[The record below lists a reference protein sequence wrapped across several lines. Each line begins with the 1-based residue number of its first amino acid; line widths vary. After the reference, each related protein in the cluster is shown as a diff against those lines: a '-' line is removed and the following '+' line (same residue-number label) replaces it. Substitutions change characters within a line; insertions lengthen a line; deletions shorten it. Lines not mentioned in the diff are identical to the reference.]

1 MANHRIF
8 VNALSAMLLALVSLT
23 ATAQPQ
29 SPDFSPKG
37 PHCDVNTPPSTAGER
52 IDGNLYAATMV
63 LVHPRAK
70 TLPGNFNGCQ
80 TVWVGV
86 FDDEKWP
93 PQWQLVTRVK
103 YKNGWVDV
111 IGSLNTTT
119 GQTSI
124 CRYEF
129 YKLTDGP
136 TSDCPALKEFP
147 LKSMRPGCLKALAR
161 VDNSPNGLKGCQ
173 EEQ

>member
-1 MANHRIF
+1 MARHHIF
-8 VNALSAMLLALVSLT
+8 IHSLSAALLVLFSL
-23 ATAQPQ
+23 AAAAQPE

-37 PHCDVNTPPSTAGER
+37 PHCELKKPPPTAGER
-52 IDGNLYAATMV
+52 VDGNLYVTTMA

-93 PQWQLVTRVK
+93 PHWQLAMRVK

-111 IGSLNTTT
+111 IGSLNMTT

-129 YKLTDGP
+129 NRLTEGP
-136 TSDCPALKEFP
+136 TSDCPELKEFP

-161 VDNSPNGLKGCQ
+161 IDNSPNGLRGCQ